1 MPKINLKQAFTSA
14 GKDAVASAQG
24 KLESFAGAAG
34 KGMFGVSI
42 GKNGISINANF
53 NELLAKKATGNL
65 IKSPLAV
72 LFNNPKIKDQLQFPS
87 TLDNDH
93 YMIFSVIETD
103 RKDRSVAP
111 TTTVTRNIILPI
123 PANLGVSYGA
133 DYENAEL
140 GAFGAAITGGLDTAG
155 AGNDVANLLKQKFQG
170 LKSELKGGEGDSL
183 KEAAG
188 IGAAVAATAIGASAG
203 GAVGALAA
211 GITGGAAA
219 QAIGKKEGLAL
230 NPHMAV
236 LFKGVG
242 FREHSFTYKFVARN
256 SEESEQI
263 KKIINTFKYHMHPDY
278 FAGNISFSYPDEFQI
293 NFADAISSNL
303 YSIGK
308 SVLKGL
314 DVNYNSQ
321 GMPLFFEDTG
331 APVSIEVTLNFQE
344 IKIITKSDMDNPN
357 ETGVSIQGG
366 S

>member
-263 KKIINTFKYHMHPDY
+263 KKIINTFKFHMHPDY

>member
-14 GKDAVASAQG
+14 KNDAVASAQG

-42 GKNGISINANF
+42 GKNGVSINANF
-53 NELLAKKATGNL
+53 NELLAKKTIGNN
-65 IKSPLAV
+65 IKSPLSA
-72 LFNNPKIKDQLQFPS
+72 LFNNPKIQNQMQFPS
-87 TLDNDH
+87 TLDNEH
-93 YMIFSVIETD
+93 YMIFSVVQTD

-123 PANLGVSYGA
+123 PSNLGVQYGA

-140 GAFGAAITGGLDTAG
+140 GAFGAAITGGLDTDG
-155 AGNDVANLLKQKFQG
+155 AGKDIATLLKQKFKG
-170 LKSELKGGEGDSL
+170 LKSEVGGGAGDSAR
-183 KEAAG
+183 EAAG

-203 GAVGALAA
+203 GAVGALTA
-211 GITGGAAA
+211 GITGGATA

-256 SEESEQI
+256 SEESQTI
-263 KKIINTFKYHMHPDY
+263 QSIINTFKYHMHPDY

-293 NFADAISSNL
+293 AFADAIAANL
-303 YSIGK
+303 YTIGK
-308 SVLKGL
+308 CVLKGM
-314 DVNYNSQ
+314 DVNYNSE
-321 GMPLFFEDTG
+321 GKPLFFEDVGNGG
-331 APVSIEVTLNFQE
+331 APVSVELTLNFQE
-344 IKIITKSDMDNPN
+344 LQIVTKSDMVASH
-357 ETGVSIQGG
+357 TQAGT
-366 S
+366 